1 MSMMLLTVRDGA
13 TDVDVEVDAGPTS
26 SVGSLIASLPV
37 PVSGRACYVG
47 QTPLN
52 PRGIVADSPLMPGA
66 IVSVGGPG
74 APTRTVTGDEVGK
87 LRVVAGPDTGLTVA
101 LSPGRHRIAR
111 DETAPVCLRDLD
123 VSRSEHAWIEVA
135 PDGSAVITDEGS
147 TNGTFLDGR
156 RIGHAPLHPA
166 STLRIGSDALQWT
179 PAASGALPMVRAA
192 DGWLDFDRAYA
203 AVPEVP
209 HLEVTMPDRGPEPN
223 NATQTTAAVTAGLTV
238 VASVIAA
245 VIFGQAMILLF
256 AAVGAIGFV
265 VSRMVDGNQG
275 TKRETDYRTACDRV
289 GSQIQAHLPAE
300 WRVRAQ
306 LAPSPDE
313 VIATIIGQR
322 PDLWARRIDSP
333 HGLTLRVGAADEAA
347 SVEVRGEPWPGFVP
361 PTLTGAPASLDL
373 RATGVLGVVGADR
386 DVQDL
391 LRWLLIQLATLRG
404 PDDLRIVV
412 MAADGRTDLAWT
424 RWLPHVRAGG
434 STAMPNWIGNDDRTV
449 AARVD
454 ELRALLATRQEARSK
469 SQGVQFD
476 NEIVVVLDGA
486 LALRE
491 MPGMD
496 VILHHGPS
504 VGIHLICADRRGM
517 NECHGMC
524 EVGTGGMRLTRT
536 RGANPIHVGPDRL
549 NGDGAERLARALS
562 PMRDRITFA
571 QAQNALPS
579 RVRLLDTLGIDTPV
593 PEDVLTQWDQGD
605 GPQTR
610 VVLGADANGPTYV
623 DLARQGPHTM
633 LGGATGAGKS
643 ILMQTLVTS
652 LLLSNRPDELNL
664 VLVDFK
670 GGSAFLPF
678 EHCPHVVSLIRSTGE
693 TAADVF
699 DDAAAARVLA
709 SVRAEVRRR
718 ESVLARYNGEID
730 DYWRRRRADPSLPPV
745 PRLVM
750 VFDEFARVLESSPDF
765 LKELVNVAAKGR
777 SLGMHLVL
785 GTQSLQG
792 KLSAELR
799 NNISLRI
806 SLRQNEPADSSE
818 VLGVPDAATI
828 PGSLRG
834 RGMIMCT
841 TDESR
846 RPQTFQCGY
855 LGDPPP
861 AGAHAAPVTVRTVDW
876 TELGR
881 PRPVG
886 AVVHADGP
894 TDQDLAIAAIEQA
907 ADRIGVR
914 APFLPLLPA
923 LPARLQ
929 LDDLV
934 GRATAAAPAS
944 AVPFG
949 LVDEPDAQAQP
960 ADYLD
965 LAGVDRL
972 MVAGGPQSGRT
983 TFARTL
989 ITSLATRF
997 SPEEV
1002 HLYVVEQYRAGLSDY
1017 EDLPHCGAV
1026 FSPAE
1031 PDRIRRF
1038 VGWLEQEV
1046 QRRATALHRGASAAP
1061 RIVVVVDGWEHF
1073 EDHSNPTFIE
1083 GSVVLSL
1090 REIVVTGAPLG
1101 VHLVALGG
1109 HDMLSYKLPTF
1120 YSRRLLLP
1128 FPKEDTRRAHLTSK
1142 MTSPPPLPGRAVDAG
1157 TGRHIQICDVAM
1169 TPAELVARCRRD
1181 GDPALLPRRFPS
1193 LPERVAVD
1201 ELPPPD
1207 MPPSRTW
1214 IPLGVGGPGVT
1225 TVGIDLFAG
1234 AHVLLVSGPSGSG
1247 RTTAAAS
1254 IAHCLRRVGI
1264 GVLAVAPP
1272 SSPLPRLLPD
1282 DAGVRLLTGVSIKDV
1297 DLREAAA
1304 AFGDNPYAVV
1314 VDDVSQINLI
1324 AEQEGFMDAP
1334 TLLDESAQ
1342 LSARGRTALVLT
1354 GDATPMLNG
1363 LPTPGSRLVNSAVGG
1378 GGAFILLTPAD
1389 RPTAVAHRLSLEADQ
1404 YFTGPPGRGYLSF
1417 GQAPML
1423 VQLATSGGEERR

>member
-26 SVGSLIASLPV
+26 SVASLIEALPV
-37 PVSGRACYVG
+37 PVNGRACYVG

-52 PRGIVADSPLMPGA
+52 PRGTVADSPLMPGA

-74 APTRTVTGDEVGK
+74 DTTRNVTGDDVGK
-87 LRVVAGPDTGLTVA
+87 LRVVSGPDTGLTVA
-101 LSPGRHRIAR
+101 LSAGRHRIAR
-111 DETAPVCLRDLD
+111 DVTAPVCLRDLD
-123 VSRSEHAWIEVA
+123 VSRSAHAWIEVA

-156 RIGHAPLHPA
+156 RIGTAPLRPP
-166 STLRIGSDALQWT
+166 STLRIGGDVLQWT
-179 PAASGALPMVRAA
+179 PAAAGVLPMARAA
-192 DGWLDFDRAYA
+192 DGWLDFNRAYA

-209 HLEVTMPDRGPEPN
+209 QLEVTMPDKGPEQS

-238 VASVIAA
+238 VAAIIAA
-245 VIFGQAMILLF
+245 VVFGQAMILLF

-265 VSRMVDGNQG
+265 VSRAVDGSQKG
-275 TKRETDYRTACDRV
+275 KREADYKEACGRV
-289 GSQIQAHLPAE
+289 WSQIQAHLPAE
-300 WRVRAQ
+300 WNVRGQ
-306 LAPSPDE
+306 LAPNPDD

-333 HGLTLRVGAADEAA
+333 HGLTLRVGAADQPAA
-347 SVEVRGEPWPGFVP
+347 VKIQGTPWPGFAP
-361 PTLTGAPASLDL
+361 PTLTAAPASIDL

-386 DVQDL
+386 DVQDV
-391 LRWLLIQLATLRG
+391 LRWWLIQLAALRG

-412 MAADGRTDLAWT
+412 MAAEGRADLAWT
-424 RWLPHVRAGG
+424 RWLPHVHAGG
-434 STAMPNWIGNDDRTV
+434 SAAMPAWIGNDDHTV
-449 AARVD
+449 AGRVD
-454 ELRALLATRQEARSK
+454 ELRAILTTRKEAKGRS
-469 SQGVQFD
+469 QNAQFD

-496 VILHHGPS
+496 VVLREGPS

-517 NECHGMC
+517 NESRGQC

-536 RGANPIHVGPDRL
+536 RGENPVTVGPDRL
-549 NGDGAERLARALS
+549 ALQGAERLARALT

-571 QAQNALPS
+571 QAQNALPG
-579 RVRLLDTLGIDTPV
+579 RVRLLDMLGIGTPT
-593 PEDVLTQWDQGD
+593 PDDALKHWNDGD

-623 DLARQGPHTM
+623 DLAKQGPHTM

-652 LLLSNRPDELNL
+652 LLLANRPDQMNL
-664 VLVDFK
+664 ILVDFK

-709 SVRAEVRRR
+709 SVRAEVSRR

-730 DYWRRRRADPSLPPV
+730 DYWRRRRTEPDLPPV

-792 KLSAELR
+792 KLSAELK

-806 SLRQNEPADSSE
+806 SLRQNEAADSSE

-828 PGSLRG
+828 PGTLRG

-846 RPQTFQCGY
+846 RPRTFQCGY

-861 AGAHAAPVTVRTVDW
+861 TGANTTPVTVRRVDW

-881 PRPVG
+881 SRPVVAG
-886 AVVHADGP
+886 VRAEGP
-894 TDQDLAIAAIEQA
+894 TDQDMAIAAIEQA
-907 ADRIGVR
+907 AHQTGSR

-923 LPARLQ
+923 LPARLD
-929 LDDLV
+929 LDDLA
-934 GRATAAAPAS
+934 GRTSAAAPGS

-949 LVDEPDAQAQP
+949 LADEPEAQAQP

-983 TFARTL
+983 TFVRTL

-997 SPEEV
+997 SPEQV
-1002 HLYVVEQYRAGLSDY
+1002 HLYVVEQYRAGLADY
-1017 EDLPHCGAV
+1017 EDLPHCGGV

-1046 QRRATALHRGASAAP
+1046 QRRATALHRGASGAP

-1073 EDHSNPTFIE
+1073 EDHGNPTFVE
-1083 GSVVLSL
+1083 SSVVMSL
-1090 REIVVTGAPLG
+1090 REIIATGAPLG

-1109 HDMLSYKLPTF
+1109 YDMISYKLPTF

-1128 FPKEDTRRAHLTSK
+1128 FPKEETRRAHLTSK
-1142 MTSPPPLPGRAVDAG
+1142 MASPPPLPGRAVDAS
-1157 TGRHIQICDVAM
+1157 TGRHIQICDTAL
-1169 TPAELVARCRRD
+1169 PAADLVARCRRSGD
-1181 GDPALLPRRFPS
+1181 ADPALLPRAFPS
-1193 LPERVAVD
+1193 MPELVTVD
-1201 ELPPPD
+1201 QLPPP
-1207 MPPSRTW
+1207 PVAPSRTW
-1214 IPLGVGGPGVT
+1214 IPLGVGGPDVS

-1247 RTTAAAS
+1247 RTTAAAMV
-1254 IAHCLRRVGI
+1254 ANCLRRVGI

-1282 DAGVRLLTGVSIKDV
+1282 DAGVRVISGVSIKDV
-1297 DLREAAA
+1297 DLRETAA
-1304 AFGDNPYAVV
+1304 AFGDNPYALVI
-1314 VDDVSQINLI
+1314 DDVSQINLV
-1324 AEQEGFMDAP
+1324 AEQEGFMEAP
-1334 TLLDESAQ
+1334 TLLDECAQ
-1342 LSARGRTALVLT
+1342 LSSRGRAALVLT
-1354 GDATPMLNG
+1354 ADATPMLNG
-1363 LPTPGSRLVNSAVGG
+1363 LPTPQSRLVNSAVGG
-1378 GGAFILLTPAD
+1378 GGAYILLTPAD
-1389 RPTAVAHRLSLEADQ
+1389 RPTAIAHRISLEADQ
-1404 YFTGPPGRGYLSF
+1404 YLTGPPGRGYLSF

-1423 VQLATSGGEERR
+1423 VQLATLGDS

>member
-26 SVGSLIASLPV
+26 SVGALIASLPV
-37 PVSGRACYVG
+37 PVGGRACYVG

-52 PRGIVADSPLMPGA
+52 PRGVVADSPLVPGA
-66 IVSVGGPG
+66 IVTVGGPG
-74 APTRTVTGDEVGK
+74 VVTRNVTGDDVGK
-87 LRVVAGPDTGLTVA
+87 LRVVSGPDTGLTVA
-101 LSPGRHRIAR
+101 LGPGRHRIAR
-111 DETAPVCLRDLD
+111 DGTAPVCLRDLD
-123 VSRSEHAWIEVA
+123 VSRSAHAWIEVA
-135 PDGSAVITDEGS
+135 PDGNAVISDEGS
-147 TNGTFLDGR
+147 TNGTFLNGQRVGR
-156 RIGHAPLHPA
+156 APLHPQA
-166 STLRIGSDALQWT
+166 VLQIGGDALQWT
-179 PAASGALPMVRAA
+179 PTTVGALPMRRAG

-209 HLEVTMPDRGPEPN
+209 RLEVTMPSAPPEQN
-223 NATQTTAAVTAGLTV
+223 NSMQTTAAVTAGLAV
-238 VASVIAA
+238 VASIVAA
-245 VIFGQAMILLF
+245 VAFGQPMILLF
-256 AAVGAIGFV
+256 AAVGAIGYL
-265 VSRMVDGNQG
+265 VSRTVEGSAR
-275 TKRETDYRTACDRV
+275 TKKEAEHRAACDRV
-289 GSQIQAHLPAE
+289 WAQIQAHMPVE
-300 WRVRAQ
+300 WQVRAQ
-306 LAPSPDE
+306 LAPSPDD
-313 VIATIIGQR
+313 VVATVIGQR

-333 HGLTLRVGAADEAA
+333 HGLTLRAGAADQPAT
-347 SVEVRGEPWPGFVP
+347 VQIQGEPWPGFSP
-361 PTLTGAPASLDL
+361 PVLNGAPASIDL
-373 RATGVLGVVGADR
+373 RETGVLGIVGADR
-386 DVQDL
+386 DVQDV
-391 LRWLLIQLATLRG
+391 LRWLLVQVAALRG
-404 PDDLRIVV
+404 PDDLRMVV
-412 MAADGRTDLAWT
+412 MAAPGRTDLAWT
-424 RWLPHVRAGG
+424 RWLPHLHGG
-434 STAMPNWIGNDDRTV
+434 DSAMPCWLGNDDQTV

-454 ELRALLATRQEARSK
+454 ELVATFTSRQEARAK
-469 SQGVQFD
+469 SQAAQFE

-496 VILHHGPS
+496 VILRQGPS
-504 VGIHLICADRRGM
+504 VGIYLICADRRGM
-517 NECHGMC
+517 NECRGLC

-536 RGANPIHVGPDRL
+536 QGDVPITVGPDRL
-549 NGDGAERLARALS
+549 SADGAERLARALS

-571 QAQNALPS
+571 QAQHALPT
-579 RVRLLDTLGIDTPV
+579 RVRLLDMLGIDTPT
-593 PEDVLTQWDQGD
+593 PDDVLAQWEVGD
-605 GPQTR
+605 GPQTK

-623 DLARQGPHTM
+623 DLAKQGPHTM

-652 LLLSNRPDELNL
+652 LLLSNKPDEMNL

-709 SVRAEVRRR
+709 SVRAEVSRR

-730 DYWRRRRADPSLPPV
+730 DYWRRRRSDPSLPPV

-750 VFDEFARVLESSPDF
+750 VFDEFARVLETSPDF

-792 KLSAELR
+792 KLSAELK

-806 SLRQNEPADSSE
+806 SLRQNEAADSSE

-841 TDESR
+841 TAESR
-846 RPQTFQCGY
+846 RPDTFQCGY

-861 AGAHAAPVTVRTVDW
+861 SGANTGPVTVRAVDW
-876 TELGR
+876 SQLGR
-881 PRPVG
+881 PRPIV
-886 AVVHADGP
+886 AAARAEGP
-894 TDQDLAIAAIEQA
+894 TDQDLAIAAVEQA
-907 ADRIGVR
+907 AQRIDGR

-923 LPARLQ
+923 LPAELT
-929 LDDLV
+929 LDDLP
-934 GRATAAAPAS
+934 GRATADVPPS

-949 LVDEPDAQAQP
+949 LADHPDAQAQP
-960 ADYLD
+960 ADHLD
-965 LAGVDRL
+965 LMGVDRL

-983 TFARTL
+983 TFARAL
-989 ITSLATRF
+989 ITSLTGRF
-997 SPEEV
+997 SPEQV
-1002 HLYVVEQYRAGLSDY
+1002 HLYVVEQFRSGLSDY

-1026 FSPAE
+1026 FSPSE
-1031 PDRIRRF
+1031 PDRVRRF

-1046 QRRATALHRGASAAP
+1046 QRRSTSMHRGATGDA
-1061 RIVVVVDGWEHF
+1061 RIVLVIDGWEHF

-1083 GSVVLSL
+1083 SSVVMRL
-1090 REIVVTGAPLG
+1090 REIIATGAPLG
-1101 VHLVALGG
+1101 VHVVAIGG

-1120 YSRRLLLP
+1120 YNRRLLLP

-1157 TGRHIQICDVAM
+1157 SGRHVQICDVDLA
-1169 TPAELVARCRRD
+1169 PAELVARSLRQHAEA
-1181 GDPALLPRRFPS
+1181 DPGLLPRAFPM
-1193 LPERVAVD
+1193 LPEEIPVD
-1201 ELPPPD
+1201 RLAAPATV
-1207 MPPSRTW
+1207 PSRTW
-1214 IPLGVGGPGVT
+1214 IPLGVGGPDAT
-1225 TVGIDLFAG
+1225 TLGIDLFAG

-1254 IAHCLRRVGI
+1254 VAHSLRRLGI

-1272 SSPLPRLLPD
+1272 SSPLPGMLPVD
-1282 DAGVRLLTGVSIKDV
+1282 NGVRLVTGISIKDT
-1297 DLREAAA
+1297 DLRETAAD
-1304 AFGDNPYAVV
+1304 FGDNPYAVI
-1314 VDDVSQINLI
+1314 VDDVSQINLV
-1324 AEQEGFMDAP
+1324 AEQQGFMDAP
-1334 TLLDESAQ
+1334 TLLDDCAQ
-1342 LSARGRTALVLT
+1342 LTSRGRAALVLT

-1363 LPTPGSRLVNSAVGG
+1363 LPTPGSRLVNTAVGG
-1378 GGAFILLTPAD
+1378 GGAFILLTPPD

-1404 YFTGPPGRGYLSF
+1404 YFTAPPGRGYLSF

-1423 VQLATSGGEERR
+1423 LQLATPGDR